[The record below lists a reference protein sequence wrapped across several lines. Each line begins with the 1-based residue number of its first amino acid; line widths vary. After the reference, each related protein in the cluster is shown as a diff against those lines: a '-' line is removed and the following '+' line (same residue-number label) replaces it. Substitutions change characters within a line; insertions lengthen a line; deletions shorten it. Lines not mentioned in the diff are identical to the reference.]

1 MQKEVLQ
8 KNDLRQFKKLNY
20 CKITAIILLVLTITS
35 SSLLASI
42 FLGSS
47 SKDNI
52 RDESVISNT
61 RNIDN
66 EQSLD
71 TSTSDEFGYLL
82 LEFNLLRDKT
92 SFAESQLFGFKFSD
106 FHKDWE
112 CLNGDLKYSAD
123 GITVTCKQKE
133 CSLIKGLEWPDFNDI
148 DRSQECVEEL
158 ENREYPHS
166 ILSSIKIDVSPIYL
180 EENKTLNE
188 AGGFESNKITP
199 KGISY
204 LFRIVE
210 SEDKRET
217 GWLKQFEIIFYS
229 PKTISDLL
237 TNYTG
242 TFYGSEDVYAKYQI
256 VVDVYDVDSKTKL
269 TEEKYLN
276 LIEKMIDSIKFLEQ
290 SNHI

>member
-8 KNDLRQFKKLNY
+8 KNDLRQFKKLHF

-35 SSLLASI
+35 SSLLVSI
-42 FLGSS
+42 FLESS
-47 SKDNI
+47 SKDSI

-71 TSTSDEFGYLL
+71 TSTSDELDYLL
-82 LEFNLLRDKT
+82 LEFNLLRNETD
-92 SFAESQLFGFKFSD
+92 SAESQLFGFKFSD
-106 FHKDWE
+106 FHKDLE
-112 CLNGDLKYSAD
+112 CLNGDLIYSEH
-123 GITVTCKQKE
+123 GITITCKQKE
-133 CSLIKGLEWPDFNDI
+133 CSLIKDLEGPDFNDI
-148 DRSQECVEEL
+148 DYSQECVEEL
-158 ENREYPHS
+158 ENREYPQS
-166 ILSSIKIDVSPIYL
+166 ILPSIRIDVSPIYL

-188 AGGFESNKITP
+188 AEGFESNKITP

-204 LFRIVE
+204 LFRIIE

-217 GWLKQFEIIFYS
+217 GWLKQYEIVFYS
-229 PKTISDLL
+229 PKVISNLL

-242 TFYGSEDVYAKYQI
+242 TFYGSEEIFAKYQI
-256 VVDVYDVDSKTKL
+256 VVDVYDVDPKTKL
-269 TEEKYLN
+269 TEEKFLN

-290 SNHI
+290 PNTI